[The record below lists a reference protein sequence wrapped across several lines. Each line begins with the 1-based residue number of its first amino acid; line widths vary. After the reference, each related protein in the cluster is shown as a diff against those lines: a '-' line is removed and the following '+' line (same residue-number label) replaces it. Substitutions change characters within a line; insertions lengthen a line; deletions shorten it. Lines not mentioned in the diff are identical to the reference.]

1 MDCRRLQLTLC
12 ILMEAERLL
21 ELCEK
26 DFPTATTLSVT
37 KDFRALKRLL
47 EDR

>member
-1 MDCRRLQLTLC
+1 MTCRRSQLTLC
-12 ILMEAERLL
+12 ILTEAERLL

-26 DFPTATTLSVT
+26 DIPTATTLSVT